1 MRAINPDT
9 GEVLVLVNGQWVP
22 EPKKPPR
29 AVNPDTGEALILE
42 GGKWVPETPA
52 EPTSLAQDAGNLLA
66 GVARGAGSIGATLL
80 SPLDAAARALNEGQP
95 WNVGGYDILGQDRR
109 KGMEEGLTSMG
120 ANPESGLYQL
130 GKFGTEVAGTAG
142 VGGALGAGAS
152 RFGLQQLAAALE
164 TGGLAGGSLANRV
177 AGGAISGGAAGGL
190 IDPTLEGA
198 GLGAGLGGALGGLAS
213 AGSRVFGGLSPARRQ
228 LALDAE
234 QAGIRVPVD
243 RILDNRLL
251 DRLAGG
257 LEYIPFSGRGGV
269 LRNMEEQ
276 TREAANRTM
285 GQTGADVRTAV
296 ANARRALG
304 PEFDRVTAAADI
316 PESQAFRDALDDQ
329 ADMIRRVVPD
339 SEAKPLLN
347 QIRYIEDHLDTG
359 GYMPGSTALA
369 MKTELDDMAGAPGA
383 TGKRARELRRVLLD
397 QIEGMLGPVD
407 AAAYRDMRRKWVNML
422 RMEKLQTHDA
432 EGAVSMARMGNMPH
446 KNATGELNRLA
457 DVAYSF
463 AKSRDA
469 PHSLQQ
475 QNILMGLGATGAG
488 IAGFVPQVLGGLAG
502 ARATSSA
509 LNSDW
514 LRRLVLGQQQQGLLG
529 PAILGLREGAY
540 RFAPG
545 AAVAGS
551 RD

>member
-1 MRAINPDT
+1 MPTYKITSPDGTVYRVT
-9 GEVLVLVNGQWVP
+9 GDGTEQ
-22 EPKKPPR
+22 
-29 AVNPDTGEALILE
+29 EALAQLQAQLATE
-42 GGKWVPETPA
+42 KPA

-66 GVARGAGSIGATLL
+66 GAARGAGSIGATLL

-109 KGMEEGLTSMG
+109 KGMDEGLASLG
-120 ANPESGLYQL
+120 ANAESWPYAI
-130 GKFGTEVAGTAG
+130 GKFGAEVAGTAG
-142 VGGALGAGAS
+142 AGGVLGQGAARVGLPG
-152 RFGLQQLAAALE
+152 LAAALE
-164 TGGLAGGSLANRV
+164 SGGLAGTSLANRV
-177 AGGAISGGAAGGL
+177 AGGALAGAAQGGL
-190 IDPTLEGA
+190 IDPSLEGA
-198 GLGAGLGGALGGLAS
+198 GVGAVTGGALGGLAS
-213 AGSRVFGGLSPARRQ
+213 AGSKVFGSLAPARRR

-234 QAGIRVPVD
+234 QAGITVPVD

-251 DRLAGG
+251 DRFAGG
-257 LEYIPFSGRGGV
+257 LEYAPLSGRGSV

-276 TREAANRTM
+276 VRVAANRTM
-285 GQTGADVRTAV
+285 GQQGADVRESV

-316 PESQAFRDALDDQ
+316 ADSQAFRDALTDQ
-329 ADMIRRVVPD
+329 ADRIVRVVPS
-339 SEAKPLLN
+339 SEAKPLLA
-347 QIRYIEDHLDTG
+347 QIRFIEDHLDTG
-359 GYMPGSTALA
+359 GYFPGDAALT

-397 QIEGMLGPVD
+397 EIEAKLQPAE

-457 DVAYSF
+457 DVAYTF
-463 AKSRDA
+463 AKARDA
-469 PHSLQQ
+469 PHSLNQ

-488 IAGFVPQVLGGLAG
+488 LAGFVPQVLGGLAG
-502 ARATSSA
+502 GRAANMA

-514 LRRLVLGQQQQGLLG
+514 LRRLVLGQAQQGVLG